1 MFVDLCA
8 NAEPIFR
15 KWGYRL
21 VIPGL
26 RTVAMTFHLIWDPT
40 ERKKTFQGIAR
51 DLRLHLF
58 ADVSMDLKRINISS
72 LSLFIIWPRR
82 ETNGPPKCPKPTWTQ
97 PVVPKTDCFTKQS
110 V

>member
-1 MFVDLCA
+1 MFVDLYA

-26 RTVAMTFHLIWDPT
+26 RTVAMIFHLIWDPT
-40 ERKKTFQGIAR
+40 ERKKPFQGIAR

-58 ADVSMDLKRINISS
+58 ADVSMDLKKDKH
-72 LSLFIIWPRR
+72 LFFIIVYHLAKKGNQWASKMP
-82 ETNGPPKCPKPTWTQ
+82 
-97 PVVPKTDCFTKQS
+97 
-110 V
+110 